1 MVKLAFFIHF
11 NRTWLGGVNVILNLL
26 NSLVKD
32 KKILTKIRIVII
44 TNSKKNL
51 KKFSL
56 NKYIEIIEDKNFFNR
71 SILYK
76 ILDKILL
83 ILIGKTYYLE
93 KFLVQNKINIVSHT
107 DIATGIN
114 SFSKSIVWIPD
125 FQFIHL
131 KNLFSLKYKFFRRLN
146 TFLYKKH
153 AYKILLS
160 SKSAYNDL
168 KKIINI
174 PKKKIIINSFSF
186 VLPNLSSL
194 RSFSYLKKKY
204 NLKKNFFYLPNQY
217 WVHKNHKV
225 VIDALKYLKIKKKNK
240 NIYIYSTGSK
250 RDYRRPNHFDDLMKD
265 IKRNNINKNYIYLGT
280 VPFID
285 VMSLIYH
292 SKAILNPSFFEGW
305 SSTVEQAKAYNK
317 KIILS
322 KISVHFEQKPDNAIF
337 FDPKN
342 SRNLSKILFQ
352 VLKEKK
358 PKTRN
363 VSFKKNQKKLS
374 LKIEKYMKKYID
386 MIN

>member
-1 MVKLAFFIHF
+1 MVRLAFFIHF
-11 NRTWLGGVNVILNLL
+11 NRTWLGGVNVILNLV

-56 NKYIEIIEDKNFFNR
+56 NKYIEIKEDKNFFNR

-131 KNLFSLKYKFFRRLN
+131 KNLFSSKYKFFRRLN
-146 TFLYKKH
+146 IFLYKKH

-186 VLPNLSSL
+186 VLPTLSSL

-225 VIDALKYLKIKKKNK
+225 VIDALKYLKIKNKHK

-265 IKRNNINKNYIYLGT
+265 IKQNNINKNYIYLGT